1 MEVGQVGHWLELG
14 RGLQAPIPVPRV
26 RSPCHICGQM
36 VTFLSV
42 GLRGGLR
49 FTFCTS
55 STHVCGVSVLP
66 HLLELDSVEGP
77 CAASS
82 RV

>member
-1 MEVGQVGHWLELG
+1 MGAGEWPAGTH
-14 RGLQAPIPVPRV
+14 
-26 RSPCHICGQM
+26 PCPQGEKPLSHLCQM

-66 HLLELDSVEGP
+66 RLLELDSVEGP